1 MSRRPSAMPQPPL
14 RVAVI
19 GLGIGRQHI
28 LAYAKLP
35 DKFKVAAFCARDG
48 AAAQAIATEFGAAHA
63 LTRIEDALA
72 LDDVDVVDICTP
84 PALHAPQA
92 LAALRAGRHVICEKP
107 LAASLAEIDALATAE
122 RASGKRLMPIFQYR
136 SGGGLQKLKH
146 LVDSGLA
153 GTPYTA
159 SVEIH
164 WRRRQAYYDVP
175 WRGNPATEFGG
186 VLTSQAIHAIDALT
200 YAFGSVQ
207 RVAAFVATRVNSIQ
221 VEDCA
226 AVSMLMSSGATA
238 TINATLGSAAEIT
251 RHRFVFDN
259 LVAESNTRPY
269 SNSGDP
275 WTFSADPPEHAV
287 AIDAALA
294 TLEHTGVS
302 APEIAPAPGDG
313 HTLKGYAPPAG
324 FDAQLD
330 AFHTAL
336 ATGGELP
343 VTIADAR
350 AAIELLTA
358 IYHSAQTGRA
368 VELPLGIDHPAYNG
382 WNR

>member
-1 MSRRPSAMPQPPL
+1 MTLAPL
-14 RVAVI
+14 RVAII
-19 GLGIGRQHI
+19 GGGIGRQHAI
-28 LAYAKLP
+28 AYAKMP
-35 DKFKVAAFCARDG
+35 EKFKILAFCARDG
-48 AAAQAIATEFGAAHA
+48 AAVRAIATEFDAAHA
-63 LTRIEDALA
+63 LTRFEDALA
-72 LDDVDVVDICTP
+72 LDDVDVIDICTP

-92 LAALRAGRHVICEKP
+92 LAALRAGKHVVCEKP
-107 LAASLAEIDALATAE
+107 LAASLAEIDVLAAAE

-146 LVDSGLA
+146 LVDNGLA

-186 VLTSQAIHAIDALT
+186 VLTSQAIHSIDALT
-200 YAFGSVQ
+200 YAFGAVK
-207 RVAAFVATRVNSIQ
+207 RVAAFVATRVNTIK

-226 AVSMLMSSGATA
+226 AVSLLMASGATA

-275 WTFSADPPEHAV
+275 WTFTADPPEHAA

-294 TLEHTGVS
+294 ALESTPAS
-302 APEIAPAPGDG
+302 TPEMALSSGDG
-313 HTLKGYAPPAG
+313 RTLKGYVPPAG

-330 AFHTAL
+330 AFYSAMV
-336 ATGGELP
+336 TGSELP

-358 IYHSAQTGRA
+358 IYHSAQTGQA
-368 VELPLGIDHPAYNG
+368 VELPLQKDHPAYGG